1 MRILEKVSN
10 GREHIQR
17 ELLLNSMNQL
27 LDNTNNSNIENINR
41 ENPFLQKQYEPNSIE
56 NEDITSI

>member
-1 MRILEKVSN
+1 MSN

>member
-1 MRILEKVSN
+1 MSN

-17 ELLLNSMNQL
+17 ELLNNSMNQI
-27 LDNTNNSNIENINR
+27 LDNTNNSNIENVNR